1 MALTDSQQSACDS
14 FGRLGIDDRYE
25 ASAFAKALYTL
36 HQRSPTIEQWLSAW
50 GQAVV
55 RGEKERAV
63 MRTVHVQALD
73 GNPCA
78 LAVVEQTVLFISTQR
93 LTS

>member
-1 MALTDSQQSACDS
+1 MALTDSQQSACDAFS
-14 FGRLGIDDRYE
+14 RLSVDDRYE

-36 HQRSPTIEQWLSAW
+36 YKHSPTVEQWLSAW
-50 GQAVV
+50 GQAV
-55 RGEKERAV
+55 GSEKERTM
-63 MRTVHVQALD
+63 MRTVHIQALD

-78 LAVVEQTVLFISTQR
+78 LAVVEHTVLFISTQR

>member
-1 MALTDSQQSACDS
+1 MALTDSQQSACDAFS
-14 FGRLGIDDRYE
+14 RLSVDNRYE
-25 ASAFAKALYTL
+25 TSAFAEALYTL
-36 HQRSPTIEQWLSAW
+36 YQHSPTVAQWLSAW
-50 GQAVV
+50 GQAAV
-55 RGEKERAV
+55 GSEKERAV
-63 MRTVHVQALD
+63 MRTVHIQALD